1 MRKYLYAQTAQ
12 ETTPDG
18 IFLPRR
24 NYFMGQFMHAL
35 YPDYQLRFF
44 RKSQV
49 CWPAIIHTQPKVDG
63 RLVHAPKNGMVAFEH
78 YQDDS
83 IKARLQKTDIYTDNE
98 CPKRKARHFGTSSLV
113 FRPIHRFLKAYL
125 LKGGFRDGLPGFIF
139 ACLEAYYQLIMV
151 AKLCEQQKQLKVE
164 EPTSKVSKII
174 VISKFT
180 TQNAQTVSINHVAL
194 P

>member
-1 MRKYLYAQTAQ
+1 MSIIFFSSKSLQSYL
-12 ETTPDG
+12 
-18 IFLPRR
+18 FLV
-24 NYFMGQFMHAL
+24 NIQ
-35 YPDYQLRFF
+35 
-44 RKSQV
+44 
-49 CWPAIIHTQPKVDG
+49 
-63 RLVHAPKNGMVAFEH
+63 
-78 YQDDS
+78 S
-83 IKARLQKTDIYTDNE
+83 I
-98 CPKRKARHFGTSSLV
+98 SLV